1 MTESAIISIA
11 EFSNSSNMI
20 EEMSDDALANVING
34 LSDDALANV
43 IKALSASRQRVI
55 TETLPLIG
63 LRTVSEMINTT
74 YQTTKVLRY
83 RRERERD
90 SYPAPDRLPPDVAMG
105 TGIAL
110 YLRSEVEDWGIKCG
124 RIVT

>member
-1 MTESAIISIA
+1 MTESNAIS
-11 EFSNSSNMI
+11 M
-20 EEMSDDALANVING
+20 ING

-43 IKALSASRQRVI
+43 IRALPASRQRVI
-55 TETLPLIG
+55 AETLPLIG

-83 RRERERD
+83 RRERERG

-124 RIVT
+124 RIVM